1 MKSKWC
7 NDTVTGQ
14 QALYYWKNLLKND
27 VIKQLLYQEPGFYIG
42 GGQNQKIKQAA
53 TVAQSYYT
61 YSHLLFP
68 KESSA

>member
-1 MKSKWC
+1 LKKPF
-7 NDTVTGQ
+7 
-14 QALYYWKNLLKND
+14 KND
-27 VIKQLLYQEPGFYIG
+27 VIKQLSYQEPGFYIG

-53 TVAQSYYT
+53 TATVDQSYYT